1 MQEEYEKKLQC
12 QEQEKLDRFVS
23 SLSDSDRSSVYND
36 GLLLLEDQN
45 KDTSNSV
52 PLPTLAIAG
61 ENHLNCTIIEV

>member
-1 MQEEYEKKLQC
+1 MQEEYEKKLQH

-61 ENHLNCTIIEV
+61 ENHLYLK